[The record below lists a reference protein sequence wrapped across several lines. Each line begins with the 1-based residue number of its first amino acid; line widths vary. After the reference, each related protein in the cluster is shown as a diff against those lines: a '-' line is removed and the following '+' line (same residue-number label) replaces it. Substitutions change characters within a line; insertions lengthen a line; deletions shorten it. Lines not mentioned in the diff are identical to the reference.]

1 MRNFC
6 YKAWLLAGLLAA
18 NTPGFSQTAKDIA
31 VVLKAT
37 GEVRVS
43 RSTTQAPEKANRGT
57 RLHSGNVVRT
67 GDESSAAMVFTDDKS
82 VLKVRSNSKVNI
94 AGEREDASILKTIKL
109 EFGQLWA
116 KVTRSSTPFRIE
128 TPSGVA
134 AVKGTVFYVLIDP
147 KGGTIVFCLEGAVE
161 LANKLGKVLV
171 NAGQTGVMND
181 KNPPSS
187 RPSNPN
193 EVPNWGDEQ
202 GEGGNIE
209 IEFQDANGQKKKLKL
224 EY

>member
-1 MRNFC
+1 MIRIRFEVLILTSI
-6 YKAWLLAGLLAA
+6 LLCSASSFAQ
-18 NTPGFSQTAKDIA
+18 SAKDIA

-37 GEVRVS
+37 GDVRVN
-43 RSTTQAPEKANRGT
+43 RAAAQAPEKAGRGT
-57 RLHSGNVVRT
+57 RLNSGNVLRT
-67 GDESSAAMVFTDDKS
+67 GEESSAAMVFTDDKS
-82 VLKVRSNSKVNI
+82 ILKVRANSKVNI
-94 AGEREDASILKTIKL
+94 AGEREESSILKTIKL

-134 AVKGTVFYVLIDP
+134 AVKGTVFYVLSDA
-147 KGGTIVFCLEGAVE
+147 KGGTIVFCLEGAIE

-171 NAGQTGVMND
+171 NAGQTGTMND
-181 KNPPSS
+181 KSPPTS

-193 EVPNWGDEQ
+193 EVPKWGDEQ
-202 GEGGNIE
+202 GEGGSFE
-209 IEFQDANGQKKKLKL
+209 IEFQDADGQKKRLKL

>member
-1 MRNFC
+1 MIRNTFGLTFLTG
-6 YKAWLLAGLLAA
+6 ALLCHASVLAQ
-18 NTPGFSQTAKDIA
+18 SAKDIA

-37 GEVRVS
+37 GEVRVN
-43 RSTTQAPEKANRGT
+43 RTTQSAEKAGRGT
-57 RLHSGNVVRT
+57 RLHSGNVLRT
-67 GDESSAAMVFTDDKS
+67 GEESSAAMVFTDDKS
-82 VLKVRSNSKVNI
+82 ILKVRANSKVNI
-94 AGEREDASILKTIKL
+94 AGEREAGSILKTLKL

-116 KVTRSSTPFRIE
+116 KVTRSSTPFRVE

-134 AVKGTVFYVLIDP
+134 AVKGTVFYLMSDP

-161 LANKLGKVLV
+161 LANKLGKALV
-171 NAGQTGVMND
+171 SAGQMGTMDD
-181 KNPPSS
+181 KNPPTS

-202 GEGGNIE
+202 GEGGSFE
-209 IEFQDANGQKKKLKL
+209 IEFQDAEGQKKKLKL

>member
-1 MRNFC
+1 MLRKSFTIPILLNLFC
-6 YKAWLLAGLLAA
+6 CSVC
-18 NTPGFSQTAKDIA
+18 FSQAAKDIA
-31 VVLKAT
+31 VVLKAN
-37 GEVRVS
+37 GDVRVN
-43 RSTTQAPEKANRGT
+43 RAAAQAAEKAGRGT

-67 GDESSAAMVFTDDKS
+67 GEESSAAMVFTDDKS
-82 VLKVRSNSKVNI
+82 ILKVRANSKVSI
-94 AGEREDASILKTIKL
+94 AGEREEGSILKTLKL

-116 KVTRSSTPFRIE
+116 KITRSSTPFRIE

-134 AVKGTVFYVLIDP
+134 AVKGTVFYLLIDP

-171 NAGQTGVMND
+171 NAGYTGMMND
-181 KNPPSS
+181 KTPPVS

-193 EVPNWGDEQ
+193 EVPTWGDDQ
-202 GEGGNIE
+202 GEGGSFE
-209 IEFQDANGQKKKLKL
+209 IEFQDAQGQKKKLKL